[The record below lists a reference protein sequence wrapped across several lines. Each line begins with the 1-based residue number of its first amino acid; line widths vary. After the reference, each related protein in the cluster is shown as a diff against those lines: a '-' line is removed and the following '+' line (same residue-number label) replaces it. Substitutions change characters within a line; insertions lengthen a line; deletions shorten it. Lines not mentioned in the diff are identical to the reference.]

1 VIKKNIEDVRPKN
14 DEGHFGYW
22 CTFVI

>member
-22 CTFVI
+22 CTLVI